1 MKRTRTKATKVLGTK
16 GATVLMTSA
25 GKRSQKQA
33 MKPASQRKAKF
44 MRDYDK
50 PKKVT
55 LAEVNEALS
64 YLLEV

>member
-1 MKRTRTKATKVLGTK
+1 MKRQHTTATKVLGTN

-33 MKPASQRKAKF
+33 MKPVSQRKAKF

-55 LAEVNEALS
+55 LEQVNEALS

>member
-1 MKRTRTKATKVLGTK
+1 MKRQRIKATKVLGTE

-44 MRDYDK
+44 MRDYGK

-55 LAEVNEALS
+55 LAEANAALNF
-64 YLLEV
+64 LLI